1 LSVIGFSGRRT
12 GGAQTI
18 RGGKLLANATARGQQ
33 LADGLRRMSNRHP
46 LIGDVRGRGLVIGVD
61 LVEDR
66 GTRAPATKACAK
78 VAFRAA
84 ELGAAV
90 FYVGHHSNVLELTPP
105 IIISESE
112 VDEGLQIPI
121 GPRRCRGRPHHPGR
135 RPLCG
140 LVIRTFGCFIISMPI
155 RDHAARSDV
164 MEPTEHRRRTTLP
177 PTFSG

>member
-1 LSVIGFSGRRT
+1 VLK
-12 GGAQTI
+12 TI

-112 VDEGLQIPI
+112 VDEGLQILD
-121 GPRRCRGRPHHPGR
+121 RA
-135 RPLCG
+135 LE
-140 LVIRTFGCFIISMPI
+140 
-155 RDHAARSDV
+155 DV
-164 MEPTEHRRRTTLP
+164 EADRVPDSVVAP
-177 PTFSG
+177 YAGW